1 LAASVA
7 TFGEEDAVGAKTGH
21 PGLRELDQRKSDGL
35 EVTLLWSERTGS
47 VYVAVEGTD
56 GRPGF
61 SFSVEPADALD
72 AFRHPYAYGR
82 RVRLLNRSAE
92 RGAAAA

>member
-1 LAASVA
+1 M
-7 TFGEEDAVGAKTGH
+7 GGKTGQ
-21 PGLRELDQRKSDGL
+21 PGLRELDQRTSDGL

-47 VYVAVEGTD
+47 VYVAVEGTG

-82 RVRLLNRSAE
+82 GVRVPNRSAG